1 MEASCYYSPTKAHNF
16 CSSLFSP
23 KPNFSSIPSQP
34 IHPQQLSFSRHDSGR
49 GLSNR
54 GSLAA
59 AIGCCAKGGGGP
71 ATGAER
77 ELEEEMKSISGE
89 LDGIEGGWREKCEE
103 GGGGGIAE
111 LMECLEREAIAG
123 EDEGREANDYNRRAI
138 IFDKSSRVFQALKE
152 KDAQKS

>member
-1 MEASCYYSPTKAHNF
+1 M
-16 CSSLFSP
+16 
-23 KPNFSSIPSQP
+23 
-34 IHPQQLSFSRHDSGR
+34 SFSRHDSGR

-54 GSLAA
+54 GSLAV
-59 AIGCCAKGGGGP
+59 AIGCAKGGGP
-71 ATGAER
+71 ATHGER

-89 LDGIEGGWREKCEE
+89 IDGIGGRWREKCEGG
-103 GGGGGIAE
+103 GGGGGIGE

-123 EDEGREANDYNRRAI
+123 EDEGREPNDYNRRAI

>member
-23 KPNFSSIPSQP
+23 KPKFSSIPSQP
-34 IHPQQLSFSRHDSGR
+34 IHHQQLSFSRHDSGR

-59 AIGCCAKGGGGP
+59 AIGCCAKGGPP
-71 ATGAER
+71 AMGAER
-77 ELEEEMKSISGE
+77 ELEEEMKSISRE
-89 LDGIEGGWREKCEE
+89 LDGIGGRWREKCEG

-123 EDEGREANDYNRRAI
+123 EDQGREPNDYNRRAI
-138 IFDKSSRVFQALKE
+138 IFDKSARVFQALKE